1 MKIKMILLA
10 IALLVA
16 SIASAQFYKP
26 DVLGNGF
33 EQHTFVMPDD
43 YHGEVVSTLVRK
55 LSPDTSCRAV
65 LYVHG
70 YNDYFFQEE
79 MAQKFIDWGFNFYA
93 IDLRK
98 YGRSLLPHQWEY
110 EVRDMSEYYADIDS
124 AISVIRREGNNHIV
138 LMGHSTGGLT
148 TSLYCDARRDNLPV
162 DALILNSPFFEWNFN
177 ALFRKVLIPA
187 VAFIGRFLPDGGLP
201 DARKISPYAMSLLK
215 EYHGEWQFNTEW
227 KKSMARGERF
237 GWIRAIDKGHD
248 VIHNM
253 DPLPC
258 PVLLMHSHQTISG
271 NEWTPLYQQG
281 DAVLNVEHIA
291 HHGKRVSNHVTEVT
305 ITDGL
310 HDLVLSRP
318 DVREQVYNE
327 IYRWLSTLHLL
338 CDENK

>member
-1 MKIKMILLA
+1 MKRYLW
-10 IALLVA
+10 LVA
-16 SIASAQFYKP
+16 ACVVSLVATAQFYKP

-43 YHGEVVSTLVRK
+43 YHGPVVSTLVRK
-55 LSPDTSCRAV
+55 LAPDTTHRAI

-79 MAQKFIDWGFNFYA
+79 MAQKFIDWGYNFYA

-98 YGRSLLPHQWEY
+98 YGRSLLPHQWEF

-124 AISVIRREGNNHIV
+124 AISVIRSEGNSRIV

-148 TSLYCDARRDNLPV
+148 TSLYCHARRDNLPV

-177 ALFRKVLIPA
+177 ALYRNVLIPA

-201 DARKISPYAMSLLK
+201 DATAISPYAMSLLK

-227 KKSMARGERF
+227 KKSMSRGERF

-253 DPLPC
+253 APLPC

-281 DAVLNVEHIA
+281 DAVLDVEHIA
-291 HHGKRVSNHVTEVT
+291 RYGSRISNHVTEVT

-318 DVREQVYNE
+318 DVRVQVYNE
-327 IYRWLSTLHLL
+327 IYRWLSTRQLL
-338 CDENK
+338 DDENK

>member
-1 MKIKMILLA
+1 MKRYLW
-10 IALLVA
+10 LVA
-16 SIASAQFYKP
+16 ACVVSLVATAQFYKP

-43 YHGEVVSTLVRK
+43 YHGPVVSTLVRK
-55 LSPDTSCRAV
+55 LAPDTTHRAI

-148 TSLYCDARRDNLPV
+148 TSLYCNARRDNLPV

-253 DPLPC
+253 NPLPC

-291 HHGKRVSNHVTEVT
+291 HYGKRVSNHVTEVT

-327 IYRWLSTLHLL
+327 IYRWLSTLQPT